1 MIPKTVTEILNERT
15 IIEEADRY
23 LTRRERKQQKKK
35 GKQKTTALP
44 HLSWIEPQTPA
55 QQKAFDAFERDKN
68 LILHGVAGTGKTFIA
83 MYLALEA
90 ILTGNAPMPIVVIRS
105 VVPSRDIGF
114 LPGKAEQ
121 KAAVYEAPY
130 AGVISELVDKPYE
143 WMKQNGYM
151 EFHTTSFLR
160 GTTFRDSIIIIDECQ
175 NMSDQEIHT
184 IMTRVGEGCR
194 VILCGDFAQK
204 DYMKEGSGMPNLLK
218 VAGRMKSF
226 EIVKFNKEDVVR
238 SGFVREY
245 ILTRT
250 ALDEAGLIT

>member
-1 MIPKTVTEILNERT
+1 MIPKTITEILNERT
-15 IIEEADRY
+15 LIEEADRY
-23 LTRRERKQQKKK
+23 LTRRERKQLRKKK
-35 GKQKTTALP
+35 PKTVATP
-44 HLSWIEPQTPA
+44 HLTWIEPQTPA
-55 QQKAFDAFERDKN
+55 QEKAFKAFEQDKN

-83 MYLALEA
+83 MFLALEA
-90 ILTGNAPMPIVVIRS
+90 ILTGDAPMPIVVIRS

-130 AGVISELVDKPYE
+130 AGIISELVDKPYE

-194 VILCGDFAQK
+194 VVLCGDFAQK
-204 DYMKEGSGMPNLLK
+204 DYFREGSGMPNLLK
-218 VAGRMKSF
+218 VASKMKSF
-226 EIVKFNKEDVVR
+226 EIVRFNKEDVVR
-238 SGFVREY
+238 SGFVKEY

-250 ALDEAGLIT
+250 ELDEAGALQ